1 MGRTRAELRSSGLVP
16 VHESDITAEVLHAL
30 QLDDERKAAL
40 VRAWFPRPFQ
50 RALRPF
56 AGLEGT
62 RNPEGFA
69 DGSLR
74 YLSARLVRES

>member
-1 MGRTRAELRSSGLVP
+1 MP
-16 VHESDITAEVLHAL
+16 VEERDITAEVLTAL
-30 QLDDERKAAL
+30 RLDDDRKSEL
-40 VRAWFPRPFQ
+40 VREWIPRPFQ

-69 DGSLR
+69 AGTLR
-74 YLSARLVRES
+74 YLSARLERVS